1 MTLNPFKAV
10 YYFIIRFLMKTTP
23 APYIAQLSDF
33 KRLSYEIRPGDV
45 ILVSGR
51 SRVSEV
57 IKIVT
62 QSHWSHSALY
72 IGRLHDIHS
81 ENHRKVIES
90 NYNFEP
96 TQQLIIETEIGKGT
110 VVSLLS
116 NYENE
121 HLRICRPR
129 GLRQEDANAI
139 INFCIQHIGSE
150 YDVRQFLDLARF
162 LFPWHWLPRR
172 WRSSLFQHNA
182 GKVTKEVCSTLIA
195 RAFGMVDFPLLP
207 HILVEEEE
215 QRFELLHRN
224 PRLFTPSDFDFSP
237 YFDIIK
243 YPFFSIDG
251 SGLYHQL
258 PWNREKLYHDNP
270 LD

>member
-1 MTLNPFKAV
+1 
-10 YYFIIRFLMKTTP
+10 MKTGP
-23 APYIAQLSDF
+23 ASQVAKLSDF

-51 SRVSEV
+51 SRISEV

-72 IGRLHDIHS
+72 IGRLHDIQS
-81 ENHRKVIES
+81 EAHRKIIED

-116 NYENE
+116 NYEHE
-121 HLRICRPR
+121 HLRICRPK
-129 GLRQEDANAI
+129 GLRQEDANTI
-139 INFCIQHIGSE
+139 INFCIEHHGNRYNI
-150 YDVRQFLDLARF
+150 RQFLDLARF
-162 LFPWHWLPRR
+162 LFPWHMLPRR

-182 GKVTKEVCSTLIA
+182 QETTQEVCSTLIA
-195 RAFGMVDFPLLP
+195 KAFAMVDFPLLP
-207 HILVEEEE
+207 HVRIEE
-215 QRFELLHRN
+215 QGQKFELLQRN

-243 YPFFSIDG
+243 YPFFLLDG
-251 SGLYHQL
+251 SSLYRNL
-258 PWNREKLYHDNP
+258 PWNKERFYHDNP
-270 LD
+270 EKTPPEN